1 MHRSVVSSISRSLLV
16 FALVLAPM
24 ATAAAQEGELA
35 HLREAAHAGARDYQ
49 AQRALGIAL
58 LRAGHYREA
67 TQQLQR
73 AAHLQARSLDALY
86 DVARV
91 PFAQGD
97 HRAAETACRALARI
111 EKAAPLTQVCNARAD
126 LVWNR
131 SARAF
136 EELNAALAADGS
148 NYEALLALGDAH
160 RLRAAVS
167 DSESAYRRAISAR
180 ASEADPH
187 LGLGRLYAAASR
199 RDEAVTELRAAI
211 ALAPGYPDV
220 QYELGRLLASTD
232 EGRTLLQSAA
242 TGRPGWPEAETALG
256 DALLAAG
263 TVDQAEA
270 AYRRAIA
277 ARDTH
282 APAHTGLGRALVARG
297 EYAQAEPELRRAIA
311 LVANDAGAT
320 AALGDVLA
328 HTDREE
334 EAFEMYNHATD
345 LDPRSPTALLS
356 AASLAHTMHRDNLAT
371 AFLDRLLGLP
381 SQSTNGAAL
390 ALYGDI
396 AAGRHETPAAR
407 DYYTRALAGTG
418 DFDRAHVQQ
427 ALSQLH

>member
-1 MHRSVVSSISRSLLV
+1 MHRSVVSSISRTLLV
-16 FALVLAPM
+16 FALVLSPM
-24 ATAAAQEGELA
+24 ATAAGQEGELA
-35 HLREAAHAGARDYQ
+35 HLREAAHAGARDYA

-187 LGLGRLYAAASR
+187 VGLGRLYAAASR
-199 RDEAVTELRAAI
+199 RDHRAHEGVEAGIIAGAVMARPLAGDHVTRDRQATRRLAEGPQAI
-211 ALAPGYPDV
+211 
-220 QYELGRLLASTD
+220 S
-232 EGRTLLQSAA
+232 
-242 TGRPGWPEAETALG
+242 
-256 DALLAAG
+256 
-263 TVDQAEA
+263 
-270 AYRRAIA
+270 IA
-277 ARDTH
+277 AHGPRFAQLLEMRRNGADRQPEQVNEALFIHRTTLDQR
-282 APAHTGLGRALVARG
+282 PAHSLPLLPDGIVGDVPVALVARHSAPPHLPTAAYG
-297 EYAQAEPELRRAIA
+297 HRSTSRSRAISRSMYQMALRRS
-311 LVANDAGAT
+311 AT
-320 AALGDVLA
+320 ASPFWPARHMYLM
-328 HTDREE
+328 
-334 EAFEMYNHATD
+334 AFPKQNPMCSVT
-345 LDPRSPTALLS
+345 
-356 AASLAHTMHRDNLAT
+356 
-371 AFLDRLLGLP
+371 
-381 SQSTNGAAL
+381 
-390 ALYGDI
+390 
-396 AAGRHETPAAR
+396 
-407 DYYTRALAGTG
+407 
-418 DFDRAHVQQ
+418 
-427 ALSQLH
+427 